1 MRVTTERL
9 EHCQVNVIIELEAAE
24 VDEELRDAA
33 RKISREFNVPG
44 YRRGHAPFAA
54 VIRTFGRAA
63 VQQQAVEDFGQDMY
77 DAALEEIEYEPYQPG
92 ELQEVKWDPFRM
104 TVLLPIVPEVE
115 LGDYRAVRLPFET
128 EPVTDEQVEARLKEV
143 QEAHAQWVPVDR
155 TAAMGDQVVVDLT
168 GTVGS
173 KEVLKQEGGE
183 LILREKAA
191 EPVPG
196 FPEQIVGMA
205 AGEEKSFALKYP
217 ADHSDEE
224 LAGKEVAFSVRLQ
237 AVKQKE
243 LLPLDDDLALM
254 VGDYDTLEDLRAALR
269 QQLEMDAV
277 DAARPA
283 YLDKVLQAMVEQ
295 AAKIDYPLQA
305 VERESDRALSRMERD
320 LESAGVKLDRYL
332 QILGKTRE
340 TYKAEFRPAAEA
352 RLKKRLV
359 LIEVVRQE
367 GLDVTADELEAEI
380 ARLTERLG
388 EDSQELR
395 EALASPEGRLSVAD
409 DLLTTKA
416 QWRVIAIG
424 KGEAPPLEK
433 KEDEVAAEAE
443 TGAEAEVPTDESRE
457 ETPEQA
463 EAEIAQAGETDAP
476 AAEPV
481 SEGTAEA
488 DAHEPAGP
496 PEAGTQD

>member
-24 VDEELRDAA
+24 VDEKLREAA

-54 VIRTFGRAA
+54 VIRTFGRSA
-63 VQQQAVEDFGQDMY
+63 VQQQAMDDFGNDLY
-77 DAALEEIEYEPYQPG
+77 DAALKEVDYEPYQPG
-92 ELQEVKWDPFRM
+92 ELQDVKWDPFRM

-115 LGDYRAVRLPFET
+115 LGDYRAVRVPFET
-128 EPVTDEQVEARLKEV
+128 EPVTDEQVGERLKDV

-155 TAAMGDQVVVDLT
+155 PAAIGDQVVVDLT
-168 GTVGS
+168 GKLGT
-173 KEVLKQEGGE
+173 KEVLKQEGEE
-183 LILREKAA
+183 LLLQEKAA
-191 EPVPG
+191 EPVLG
-196 FPEQIVGMA
+196 FPEQIVGMS
-205 AGEEKSFALKYP
+205 AGEEKSFVLKYP
-217 ADHSDEE
+217 ADDSDEQ

-243 LLPLDDDLALM
+243 LLPLDDDLALV

-269 QQLEMDAV
+269 QQLEMEAV
-277 DAARPA
+277 DAAQPEH
-283 YLDKVLQAMVEQ
+283 LDKVLQAMVEQ
-295 AAKIDYPLQA
+295 AAKIDYPPQA

-320 LESAGVKLDRYL
+320 LESAGIKLDRYL
-332 QILGKTRE
+332 QMLGKTRE
-340 TYKAEFRPAAEA
+340 TYKIEFRPAAEV

-359 LIEVVRQE
+359 LIEAARQE
-367 GLDVTADELEAEI
+367 GLDVTADELETEI

-433 KEDEVAAEAE
+433 KEEGAAETEAAAEAD
-443 TGAEAEVPTDESRE
+443 VPTEERRE
-457 ETPEQA
+457 ETPGQA
-463 EAEIAQAGETDAP
+463 EAVIAQAGETDAP

-481 SEGTAEA
+481 FEGVAEA
-488 DAHEPAGP
+488 NAHEPAEP
-496 PEAGTQD
+496 TDAGT